1 MKNKC
6 LIIFC
11 VILFVFFIEKIFSVS
26 GMFEKLELIT
36 YDFRAK
42 LSTDEGPF
50 HKEFAPADK
59 KVVLVSIDDYAK
71 KEIAKNPQLDIG
83 TWPWR
88 RDIWAEVVDYIEQGK
103 PKAIIFDLLF
113 DNIKKQDYKFANT
126 LRKYDNVVLATS
138 LGDPKSL
145 NEGKDLKKVIN
156 SDYLPTPRPLKVKI
170 DNKELDDILTYYSH
184 TSIHDIY
191 TNHNTTGVAN
201 KVMDDDSVIRKVQPV
216 FKLIKN
222 GKTYYMPS
230 LAFAG
235 FLKYM
240 GEDDQVTIKNHKLYY
255 KDRIIPLNDRGETN
269 ISWHGGAIN
278 TKGERIYDNVPVSKI
293 LLRDTKYVNPE
304 LFKDKIVII
313 GRSEAGTDIHVSSVS
328 PSYPGPEANAT
339 AIDNLINDTDPAN
352 KKSRKFVQR
361 ISTFNEYLL
370 IILACSFVALL
381 GLHSKNAFLGFMNSF
396 SSIVL
401 YVLIC
406 FWLFSN
412 PSTRI
417 WVPIVVPLY
426 YLFMTSVAIF
436 TYKFQNEQSQKAEV
450 MDMFGKFVSPKVLT
464 TLMKNPNNL
473 ILKNSR
479 KRITVLFCDVKNFTS
494 LSEKCNPEQLMENL
508 NELFNIIVNVIFENN
523 GTVDKFIGDCIMAYW
538 GDPIASEDDAYMAVK
553 TALEIKAKVSKLMI
567 ANAKEGK
574 VVLDVKIGINTGEAL
589 LGLAGSTKIMS
600 YTAMGDAVNMAS
612 RLESAC
618 SKLGRDIL
626 ISQPTYEETKSRILV
641 LEAGEV
647 KLKGKDAQVQVY
659 EPVGL
664 IDELLNDSIED
675 SADTQKTKV

>member
-1 MKNKC
+1 MKKKV
-6 LIIFC
+6 LTIFC
-11 VILFVFFIEKIFSVS
+11 VILFVFLVEQIFSNTIFS
-26 GMFEKLELIT
+26 PTSMFEKLELIT

-42 LSTDEGPF
+42 LSTDDGPF
-50 HKEFAPADK
+50 HNQFAPANK
-59 KVVLVSIDDYAK
+59 NIMLVSIDDYSK

-83 TWPWR
+83 AWPWR
-88 RDIWAEVVDYIEQGK
+88 RDVWSDAVDYIEQGK
-103 PKAIIFDLLF
+103 PKAILFDLLF
-113 DNIKKQDYKFANT
+113 DNIQKPDYKFANT
-126 LRKYDNVVLATS
+126 LKKYNNVVLATS
-138 LGDPKSL
+138 LNDAKALTEDPS
-145 NEGKDLKKVIN
+145 KVIN
-156 SDYLPTPRPLKVKI
+156 SDYSPTPRPLNVKI
-170 DNKELDDILTYYSH
+170 DNKNLDNILTYYSH
-184 TSIHDIY
+184 TSIHDLY
-191 TNHNTTGVAN
+191 TKHNTMGVVN
-201 KVMDDDSVIRKVQPV
+201 KVMDDDSVIRKIQPV
-216 FKLIKN
+216 FKLVKN
-222 GKTYYMPS
+222 GKTYYLPS
-230 LAFAG
+230 LSFAG

-240 GEDDQVTIKNHKLYY
+240 GEGDQITIKNHKLYY
-255 KDRIIPLNDRGETN
+255 KNRVIPINAYGETN
-269 ISWHGGAIN
+269 ISWHGTGGN
-278 TKGERIYDNVPVSKI
+278 GKDKNYDYIPISKI
-293 LLRDTKYVNPE
+293 LLHDPKYANPE
-304 LFKDKIVII
+304 FFKDKIIII
-313 GRSEAGTDIHVSSVS
+313 GRTEAGTDIHISSVS
-328 PSYPGPEANAT
+328 PSYAGPEANAT
-339 AIDNLINDTDPAN
+339 AIDNLINDTNPAN
-352 KKSRKFVQR
+352 KKSRKFIQR
-361 ISTFNEYLL
+361 ISVFNEYLL
-370 IILACSFVALL
+370 IILACSFVAIL
-381 GLHSKNAFLGFMNSF
+381 GLNSKNAFLGFINSF

-401 YVLIC
+401 FVLIS

-412 PSTRI
+412 PHTRI
-417 WVPIVVPLY
+417 WIPIVVPLY
-426 YLFMTSVAIF
+426 YLIMTSVAVF

-464 TLMKNPNNL
+464 NLMKDPNNL

-553 TALEIKAKVSKLMI
+553 TALQIKAKVKKLMI
-567 ANAKEGK
+567 QNEKEGK

-626 ISQPTYEETKSRILV
+626 ISQPTYDETKSKILV

-659 EPVGL
+659 EPIGL
-664 IDELLNDSIED
+664 VNEAIIDTVKALQEI
-675 SADTQKTKV
+675 V